1 MIQYISINNSKENI
15 MFTKIK
21 EFLFGKPSVV
31 EAPYKVETPAPTVE
45 MVPAGTEATV
55 AVPTAKPKAAPK
67 AVAEPAPK
75 AAAKPRAPKKATK

>member
-1 MIQYISINNSKENI
+1 

-45 MVPAGTEATV
+45 MIPAGTEATV
-55 AVPTAKPKAAPK
+55 AVPATKPK

>member
-1 MIQYISINNSKENI
+1 

-45 MVPAGTEATV
+45 IVPAGIEATV
-55 AVPTAKPKAAPK
+55 AAPTAKATPKPK
-67 AVAEPAPK
+67 VVAEPAPK
-75 AAAKPRAPKKATK
+75 PVAKPRAPKKATK